1 MHWKLTMW
9 LKRSPTEAAMLWV
22 LLVVPIAA
30 VTRGGNRK
38 HGVLARL
45 TNRSYST
52 DALEPKV
59 GASAEEV
66 MDDPLFS
73 CWGKL
78 LKTGNRSVQ
87 MMNFAATFQLGCFL
101 LADTVA
107 DLSDK
112 KMLSNRLSPRK

>member
-1 MHWKLTMW
+1 MSAVEVSL
-9 LKRSPTEAAMLWV
+9 LEAGLSYFWTAGMREHTFLRTDSKEPVAQNRYIFRLRQGAGPEGKWRDPLCGFAV
-22 LLVVPIAA
+22 LRP
-30 VTRGGNRK
+30 
-38 HGVLARL
+38 
-45 TNRSYST
+45 
-52 DALEPKV
+52 
-59 GASAEEV
+59 EEV

-112 KMLSNRLSPRK
+112 KI